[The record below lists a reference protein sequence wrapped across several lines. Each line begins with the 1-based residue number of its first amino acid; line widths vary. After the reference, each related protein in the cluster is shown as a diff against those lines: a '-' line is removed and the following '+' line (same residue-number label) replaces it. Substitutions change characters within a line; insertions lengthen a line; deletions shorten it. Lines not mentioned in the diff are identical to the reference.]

1 MVVSGKADKR
11 LLESY
16 ERERKPIA
24 EQNTALS
31 LQNYEK
37 RYAIYELILCI
48 YINVHVK
55 IVISK
60 HICYTYDIYIYRY
73 VFIFIYM
80 HVFMYSIHISQ
91 FFT

>member
-37 RYAIYELILCI
+37 RYTI
-48 YINVHVK
+48 
-55 IVISK
+55 
-60 HICYTYDIYIYRY
+60 
-73 VFIFIYM
+73 
-80 HVFMYSIHISQ
+80 
-91 FFT
+91 